1 MTSIH
6 ERVRDA
12 VTDVPDFPK
21 PGILFKDITPVCADP
36 ALFRDVVGHWASV
49 FAEAG
54 VTHIAAVESRGFIFG
69 APLALAMNLPLV
81 IVRKPGKLPRPTIS
95 VSYGLEYGTD
105 TLHIHD
111 DALKAGDRVLILD
124 DVLATGGTAAA
135 TAELV
140 EKCGASVAGF
150 AFLIEL
156 AFLEGRAKLSAHP
169 VDSVYTY

>member
-1 MTSIH
+1 MATIQ

-36 ALFRDVVGHWASV
+36 ILFADVTTH
-49 FAEAG
+49 FAETFRAAG
-54 VTHIAAVESRGFIFG
+54 ITHVAAIESRGFLFG
-69 APLALAMNLPLV
+69 APLALELDVPLV

-111 DALKAGDRVLILD
+111 DALKAGDRVLIVD
-124 DVLATGGTAAA
+124 DVLATGGTARA
-135 TAELV
+135 TGELV
-140 EKCGASVAGF
+140 EKCGAEAVGY

-156 AFLEGRAKLSAHP
+156 AFLGGRAQLGETKTE
-169 VDSVYTY
+169 SVYIY